1 MRKKVFVNFIAIAII
16 IKKLCCLARLHFS
29 RQREKKLHPIYSEWI
44 KSISEFS
51 RWEIRK
57 NISTLLSFP
66 IINKRRMRILQKE
79 YIDIFRMSNS
89 LTYGNDQLCFAIPIP
104 PVFFAS
110 FRNNP
115 IYPNNYVS
123 SFLDGI
129 QNVNTIQEMVVHL
142 RISRF
147 IW

>member
-1 MRKKVFVNFIAIAII
+1 MREKNFVNFIAIAII
-16 IKKLCCLARLHFS
+16 IKKVCCLAPLHFS

-66 IINKRRMRILQKE
+66 IINKRKMRILQKE
-79 YIDIFRMSNS
+79 YYDIFRMSDS
-89 LTYGNDQLCFAIPIP
+89 LTYGYDQLCFAIPIP
-104 PVFFAS
+104 PVFFAR

-115 IYPNNYVS
+115 VYPNNYVS

-129 QNVNTIQEMVVHL
+129 QNVNNIQEMVVHL